1 MLSCG
6 KAHKYELGGKMPDQ
20 SPEED
25 RRWVAQQ
32 KFSNNFLI
40 LEPSPTLHA
49 KRLHFIYSEGKAC
62 RFGRLFR
69 NLPGIA

>member
-1 MLSCG
+1 
-6 KAHKYELGGKMPDQ
+6 MPDQ

-40 LEPSPTLHA
+40 LEPSPTLQA

-62 RFGRLFR
+62 STV
-69 NLPGIA
+69 